1 MHENIEK
8 TVSSLLSTFYKLFDT
23 IGAATEFDE
32 QFVEELQLEKVFEVG
47 SLLVE
52 LNEIHEKDK
61 ARFIVLLVQQ
71 YNLAKE
77 RHD

>member
-1 MHENIEK
+1 M
-8 TVSSLLSTFYKLFDT
+8 LSTFYKLFDT

-77 RHD
+77 RKD